1 MTDTDL
7 GSYFAGDRLYGD
19 DFTTEQ
25 IDDWFAAEASAY
37 TDITGDNA
45 IDEYGYTQWAVR
57 YGFRH
62 LPAGRR
68 FRHVVG
74 FGSGRGNE
82 LESINGRCE
91 RITIIES
98 SDRYSTPGDGLTAP
112 TEFVRA
118 QSSGDIALDASSA
131 DLLVCLGVLHHIP
144 NVSHVV
150 GEFARILEP
159 DGYAIVREPITSM
172 GDWRRPRPG
181 LTPHERGIPRTLL
194 RGILADAGFTVEHEA
209 LIGFPLIANTWR
221 WFGRPPYNNGGWT
234 LLDRVVCVA
243 TTPNLTYH
251 ATSRLRK
258 FRPTSSAIVA
268 RRQ

>member
-7 GSYFAGDRLYGD
+7 RPYFAGERLYGD

-25 IDDWFAAEASAY
+25 IGDWFTAEANAY

-45 IDEYGYTQWAVR
+45 IDEFGYTQWAIR

-62 LPAGRR
+62 LPVGRR

-82 LESINGRCE
+82 LEPIDGRCE
-91 RITIIES
+91 RITIVES
-98 SDRYSTPGDGLTAP
+98 SDRYSTRGDGLTAP

-118 QSSGDIALDASSA
+118 QPSGDIALDDGAA
-131 DLLVCLGVLHHIP
+131 DLVVCLGVLHHIS

-150 GEFARILEP
+150 GEFARIVESG
-159 DGYAIVREPITSM
+159 GYVIVRETITSM

-181 LTPHERGIPRTLL
+181 LTPCERGIPRALL
-194 RGILADAGFTVEHEA
+194 RGMLVDAGFTIEHEA
-209 LIGFPLIANTWR
+209 LIGFPLIANFWR
-221 WFGRPPYNNGGWT
+221 WFGRPPYNNRFWT
-234 LLDRVVCVA
+234 VVDRAVCVA

-251 ATSRLRK
+251 ATNRLRK